1 MIENGA
7 FNEAAIL
14 TPAYSRVIDD
24 ILGEQ
29 DARLAAGTS
38 LAVCIIRTTKLLED
52 VANRADLDEDVK
64 KLAVL
69 HLQKRIRQFA
79 LHLLPLDFVD
89 IANRAVKN
97 VEGSDNEEP
106 RPIRPLRRKAAI
118 IDRTRLASC
127 RRCGRD
133 GHQFRKC
140 PDYVCCICDEL
151 GPDHLSIHCPRL
163 DGRIVLQEFR
173 DDEKFFEALVDW
185 EHNHKTLADLELRNS
200 RLLYTFHVTH
210 SFTNDT
216 DDGRPPMN
224 TGFRLY
230 EVGDFDR
237 SSGVMLQQ
245 RYMSPLATAP
255 SATST
260 AIDDTWAPPALG
272 DRTQDRTPD
281 RYRREL
287 RKMPD

>member
-1 MIENGA
+1 MNPLDDNSVRTVLKDSDYGRVIRMIENGA

-52 VANRADLDEDVK
+52 VANRDDLDED
-64 KLAVL
+64 
-69 HLQKRIRQFA
+69 RIRQFA

-118 IDRTRLASC
+118 IDRTRTTPC
-127 RRCGRD
+127 RRCGRE
-133 GHQFRKC
+133 GHQYRKC

-185 EHNHKTLADLELRNS
+185 EHNHKTLADLELRYPAELS
-200 RLLYTFHVTH
+200 PVPETPA
-210 SFTNDT
+210 SFTPST
-216 DDGRPPMN
+216 SL
-224 TGFRLY
+224 T
-230 EVGDFDR
+230 
-237 SSGVMLQQ
+237 
-245 RYMSPLATAP
+245 PLPTTP
-255 SATST
+255 TT
-260 AIDDTWAPPALG
+260 EDP
-272 DRTQDRTPD
+272 RRTPV
-281 RYRREL
+281 
-287 RKMPD
+287 

>member
-1 MIENGA
+1 MTNPLDDNSVRTALKDSDYGRVLRMIENGA

-14 TPAYSRVIDD
+14 TPAYSRVIDN

-118 IDRTRLASC
+118 IDSTRIAP
-127 RRCGRD
+127 
-133 GHQFRKC
+133 F
-140 PDYVCCICDEL
+140 
-151 GPDHLSIHCPRL
+151 
-163 DGRIVLQEFR
+163 LQEFR

-216 DDGRPPMN
+216 DDGGPPMN

-245 RYMSPLATAP
+245 RYMSPLATTP
-255 SATST
+255 SATSM
-260 AIDDTWAPPALG
+260 AIDDTRASPALG
-272 DRTQDRTPD
+272 IEHWIEHWTDIEENSGRCRI
-281 RYRREL
+281 R
-287 RKMPD
+287 

>member
-1 MIENGA
+1 MNPLDDNSVRTALKDSDYGRVIRMIENGA

-38 LAVCIIRTTKLLED
+38 LAICIIRTTKLLED
-52 VANRADLDEDVK
+52 VANRDDLDEDVK

-118 IDRTRLASC
+118 IDRTRTTSC
-127 RRCGRD
+127 RRCGRE

-151 GPDHLSIHCPRL
+151 GPNHLSIHCPRL

-173 DDEKFFEALVDW
+173 DDKKFFEALVDW
-185 EHNHKTLADLELRNS
+185 EHNHKTLADLELRYPAELS
-200 RLLYTFHVTH
+200 PVPETPA
-210 SFTNDT
+210 SFTPST
-216 DDGRPPMN
+216 SL
-224 TGFRLY
+224 T
-230 EVGDFDR
+230 
-237 SSGVMLQQ
+237 
-245 RYMSPLATAP
+245 PLPTTP
-255 SATST
+255 TMEE
-260 AIDDTWAPPALG
+260 P
-272 DRTQDRTPD
+272 RRTPV
-281 RYRREL
+281 
-287 RKMPD
+287 

>member
-1 MIENGA
+1 MTNPLDDDSVQIALKDSDYGRVLRMIENGA

-52 VANRADLDEDVK
+52 VANRDDLDEDVK

-118 IDRTRLASC
+118 IDRTRIASC
-127 RRCGRD
+127 RRCGRE

-163 DGRIVLQEFR
+163 DGRIVLPEFR

-185 EHNHKTLADLELRNS
+185 EHNHKTLRDLELRYPPELS
-200 RLLYTFHVTH
+200 PVPETPA
-210 SFTNDT
+210 SFTPST
-216 DDGRPPMN
+216 SL
-224 TGFRLY
+224 T
-230 EVGDFDR
+230 
-237 SSGVMLQQ
+237 
-245 RYMSPLATAP
+245 PLPTTP
-255 SATST
+255 TME
-260 AIDDTWAPPALG
+260 DP
-272 DRTQDRTPD
+272 RRTPV
-281 RYRREL
+281 
-287 RKMPD
+287 

>member
-1 MIENGA
+1 MTNPLDDNSVRTILKDSDYGRVIRMIENGA

-52 VANRADLDEDVK
+52 VANRDDLDEDVK

-97 VEGSDNEEP
+97 RTVDAAEGKDIN
-106 RPIRPLRRKAAI
+106 
-118 IDRTRLASC
+118 
-127 RRCGRD
+127 
-133 GHQFRKC
+133 
-140 PDYVCCICDEL
+140 
-151 GPDHLSIHCPRL
+151 HLSIHCPRL
-163 DGRIVLQEFR
+163 DGRVVLQEFR

-185 EHNHKTLADLELRNS
+185 EHNHKTLADLELRYPAELS
-200 RLLYTFHVTH
+200 PVPETPA
-210 SFTNDT
+210 SFTPST
-216 DDGRPPMN
+216 SL
-224 TGFRLY
+224 T
-230 EVGDFDR
+230 
-237 SSGVMLQQ
+237 
-245 RYMSPLATAP
+245 PLPTTP
-255 SATST
+255 TMEE
-260 AIDDTWAPPALG
+260 P
-272 DRTQDRTPD
+272 RRTPV
-281 RYRREL
+281 
-287 RKMPD
+287 